1 MDNSILNN
9 FDQVK
14 KILNLKFRNDYINV
28 FLVSDGSF
36 LSNSIFTDD
45 FKFPLKNY
53 WEKIANM
60 MLLKGF
66 DYQFDSI
73 RIKHEYNKVVPKTL
87 IFDMMMLNDKISL
100 YDVLLLIIFSTGVY
114 NLIRTSTIQE
124 FMNTKSVFLTIA
136 FKRDSCCNPEFLLVV
151 NCNDITDISLV
162 SLNRWEPCIF
172 RYDAIYSGKEIKTTT
187 DFCKYFASKNAAS
200 EWHQNVNTTPDL
212 DNNNLSSKQML
223 LYILMIAMC
232 TKHEN
237 LPLIGRKTIFPH
249 EPIRSLVLHGV
260 KESARDVKIYGS
272 FDVVEYADC

>member
-28 FLVSDGSF
+28 FLVDNGSF

-53 WEKIANM
+53 WEKIANI
-60 MLLKGF
+60 MLFGGF
-66 DYQFDSI
+66 DCQFNKFD
-73 RIKHEYNKVVPKTL
+73 RINNKIVPETL
-87 IFDMMMLNDKISL
+87 AFDMMMLNDKISL
-100 YDVLLLIIFSTGVY
+100 YDVLLLIIFGSGKY
-114 NLIRTSTIQE
+114 NRNRVATIQE

-136 FKRDSCCNPEFLLVV
+136 FRRDSCSNPEFLLVV

-162 SLNRWEPCIF
+162 SLNRWGSCKF
-172 RYDAIYSGKEIKTTT
+172 RYNAIYSGKEIKTTT
-187 DFCKYFASKNAAS
+187 DFCKYFASKNTAAG
-200 EWHQNVNTTPDL
+200 WHQNVNTTPDL

-249 EPIRSLVLHGV
+249 EPIGSLVLHGV

-272 FDVVEYADC
+272 FSVVEYVNC